1 MEEAEISALN
11 TVLGAAPSAKSEPQC
26 SATMPPANHAHQVEV
41 RLCPVE
47 FVLTDTESQNH

>member
-26 SATMPPANHAHQVEV
+26 SATMPPANHTHPLEV

-47 FVLTDTESQNH
+47 FVLTDTES